1 MKKTIKLI
9 LIFAVAIAAAYGLW
23 WAYKN
28 MAPKQQEEQQEETIE
43 LTDDTTE
50 SINEALEGIDA
61 DDLDSEFSEIDKI
74 VDEL

>member
-23 WAYKN
+23 WAYNN

-50 SINEALEGIDA
+50 SINEALEGISA